1 MSWRWFLW
9 IFWVISCDFS
19 ARKLPPTNAR
29 DVEKNSSNDRNLNC
43 IIRLTKRILTFIV
56 NRYPFLHKMES
67 LWIDLK
73 YKTIFYKINKSQE
86 PILRKKD
93 GDVKTHILEEKTFER
108 LITILKKKDKRNAD
122 IGDKI
127 DIIERALRKL
137 TMQMEVLLTKSNETF
152 Y

>member
-1 MSWRWFLW
+1 
-9 IFWVISCDFS
+9 
-19 ARKLPPTNAR
+19 
-29 DVEKNSSNDRNLNC
+29 
-43 IIRLTKRILTFIV
+43 
-56 NRYPFLHKMES
+56 MES